1 MKENKTPIIATF
13 VLLAG
18 FAIGFYLNEDSNRVR
33 LKESEKRRH
42 ELIQLLDEQR
52 EINIINNITIEEL
65 QESLDIY
72 FKGIGKRI
80 DFNREVYR

>member
-1 MKENKTPIIATF
+1 MKENKTPIIATLTLF
-13 VLLAG
+13 AG
-18 FAIGFYLNEDSNRVR
+18 FAVGFYLNEDSNKTQ
-33 LKESEKRRH
+33 LDKSEEKRQ

-52 EINIINNITIEEL
+52 EINVINNITIEEL